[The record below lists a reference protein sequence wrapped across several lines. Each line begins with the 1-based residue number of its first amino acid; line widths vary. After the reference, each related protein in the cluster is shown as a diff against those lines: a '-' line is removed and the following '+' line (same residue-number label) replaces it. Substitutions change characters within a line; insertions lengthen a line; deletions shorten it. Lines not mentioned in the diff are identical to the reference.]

1 MENNGTRGKRI
12 QSVEKAMALLDAFW
26 RAQRP
31 LALSEL
37 VAVTGWP
44 KSTLHALLLS
54 MEQNSVIE
62 QELSTGKYRLGFHL
76 FELGCVAESWR
87 GVKEIAQV
95 SMRKFTEECGEP
107 IYLAKLVNDYVLLI
121 AGSEIVRTVRIS
133 ALVGSR
139 LPLYCSSQGKMILA
153 HLPPSEI
160 SAYLKACRFH
170 PFTPHTITNPNQ
182 LQRQLHQIRLQ
193 GYSISNEE
201 LRTGAASVAAPI
213 FDKEGRCE
221 YAVGAVVPILKS
233 KENPVRPAIR
243 DLVLSVAAEITRQLQ
258 GPAGWNGRDTLCDL

>member
-54 MEQNSVIE
+54 MEQNRVVE
-62 QELSTGKYRLGFHL
+62 QEPSTGKYRLGFHL

-87 GVKEIAQV
+87 TVKEVALA
-95 SMRKFTEECGEP
+95 SMRKFTEECGES
-107 IYLAKLVNDYVLLI
+107 IYLAKRIDDHALLI
-121 AGSEIVRTVRIS
+121 ASSETIHTVRVS
-133 ALVGSR
+133 ALVDSR

-170 PFTPHTITNPNQ
+170 PFTPNTVTNPNQ

-193 GYSISNEE
+193 GYSITNEE
-201 LRTGAASVAAPI
+201 LRTGAASVAA
-213 FDKEGRCE
+213 
-221 YAVGAVVPILKS
+221 
-233 KENPVRPAIR
+233 
-243 DLVLSVAAEITRQLQ
+243 SVYSTR
-258 GPAGWNGRDTLCDL
+258 